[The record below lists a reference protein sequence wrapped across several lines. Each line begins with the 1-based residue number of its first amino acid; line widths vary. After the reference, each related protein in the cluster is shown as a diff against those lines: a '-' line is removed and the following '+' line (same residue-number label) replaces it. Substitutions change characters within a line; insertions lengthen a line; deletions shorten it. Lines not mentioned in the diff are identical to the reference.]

1 MKVKALKKKR
11 RIMILY
17 TGGTIGMKATD
28 RGLAPA
34 SGFEEVLLE
43 HFGLDADKSE
53 AEFGF
58 CELEPVIDSSSMT
71 PLYWQYIRDAIVQ
84 AVSEGK
90 NDAVLVLHGT
100 DTLAYSAA
108 ALAFQLIGLHAPVV
122 FTGSMLPVGVEG
134 SDAWEN
140 IDGAIKLLVEGMR
153 SGVWLYFHGEI
164 FSSVHCTKFRS
175 AGRNP
180 FFAPAK
186 LEGCASIDSY
196 FLSEVLKYTS
206 GKALASVVV
215 LPMYPGI
222 SAEIIHA
229 FVQLNVQG
237 LILECYG
244 SGTGP
249 SDDHEFV
256 NALRHANKCGV
267 VMVAVTQCFEGG
279 VELESYVAGSALNDA
294 GVISGAGMTREA
306 AFGKLHMLLGS
317 NLPVPEV
324 QRLFQTDLCGE
335 LR

>member
-1 MKVKALKKKR
+1 MKVKALKQKR

-28 RGLAPA
+28 RGLAPV
-34 SGFEEVLLE
+34 SGFKEVLFE
-43 HFGLDADKSE
+43 HFDDRADQLDT
-53 AEFGF
+53 EFCF

-71 PLYWQYIRDAIVQ
+71 PFYWQNIRDAIVQ
-84 AVSEGK
+84 AVSK
-90 NDAVLVLHGT
+90 DQIDAVLVLQGT

-108 ALAFQLIGLHAPVV
+108 ALAFQLIGLQSPVV

-140 IDGAIKLLVEGMR
+140 IDGALELLVDGVDL
-153 SGVWLYFHGEI
+153 GVWLYFHGQI
-164 FSSVHCTKFRS
+164 FLSVHCTKFRS

-180 FFAPAK
+180 FVAPTK
-186 LEGCASIDSY
+186 LDNCASADSY
-196 FLSEVLKYTS
+196 FLNKILKYTS
-206 GKALASVVV
+206 RKTLASVIV

-222 SAEIIHA
+222 GAEIIHV
-229 FVQLNVQG
+229 FLQLNVQG

-249 SDDHEFV
+249 SDDYEFI
-256 NALRHANKCGV
+256 NALRLANKSGV
-267 VMVAVTQCFEGG
+267 VMVAITQCFEGG
-279 VELESYVAGSALNDA
+279 IELESYAAGSALNDA

-306 AFGKLHMLLGS
+306 AFGKLHMLLGL
-317 NLPVPEV
+317 NLPIPEV
-324 QRLFQTDLCGE
+324 KRLFQTDLCGE